1 MDHLNPIKME
11 SIYGVPLGGI
21 GCGTIGRGFRGEFC
35 RSSLRPGIYHHE
47 VNYSDQFI
55 VTVFRNGQ
63 VYQKVLSSQTNN
75 SNVPY
80 GLLSWEWEFP
90 ADHGH
95 YIGLYPR
102 SWTIYEIP
110 EFDLVLICEQIS
122 PVIPHNYKDSCL
134 PLGVFHWTVL
144 NFHPTLEA
152 QVSITMTWRGPR
164 QNEQPPPPQT
174 EQGNAGVEYCDP
186 RLLNSIV
193 TSSIKDVTRNFE
205 SGVLRGCL
213 MEACIG
219 YQIACCFGIAAAANN
234 GIQVTRCSGFQFKMF
249 SSIPGARAVSRVRS
263 HLTETTD
270 DPSVSSPS
278 SSFLSEDSSTTG
290 DSSTTAEKIN
300 LSNDG
305 LFKSH
310 VLAPLASQ
318 FWKDLKST
326 GALSDENINY
336 IQKGDKKR
344 SSKLAMAVCASCMVP
359 PACGKLPGSSSTSP
373 PGTPCNGSR
382 QQTFSNS
389 VDAMGAGSATLQF
402 FVTWHSPRV
411 HFRSSV
417 VPYRR
422 QVSKFSN
429 IFKLKHSF

>member
-1 MDHLNPIKME
+1 
-11 SIYGVPLGGI
+11 
-21 GCGTIGRGFRGEFC
+21 
-35 RSSLRPGIYHHE
+35 
-47 VNYSDQFI
+47 
-55 VTVFRNGQ
+55 
-63 VYQKVLSSQTNN
+63 
-75 SNVPY
+75 
-80 GLLSWEWEFP
+80 
-90 ADHGH
+90 
-95 YIGLYPR
+95 
-102 SWTIYEIP
+102 
-110 EFDLVLICEQIS
+110 
-122 PVIPHNYKDSCL
+122 
-134 PLGVFHWTVL
+134 
-144 NFHPTLEA
+144 
-152 QVSITMTWRGPR
+152 
-164 QNEQPPPPQT
+164 
-174 EQGNAGVEYCDP
+174 
-186 RLLNSIV
+186 
-193 TSSIKDVTRNFE
+193 
-205 SGVLRGCL
+205 
-213 MEACIG
+213 
-219 YQIACCFGIAAAANN
+219 
-234 GIQVTRCSGFQFKMF
+234 MF